1 MKHSSEIGLGQESRI
16 EQKGERRQPELSL
29 PNVAKHVALIRDI
42 NHKVDIIETNFY
54 IARIRG
60 GWLGLG
66 GEKVRTFGSETRPS
80 WNLSA
85 CVFGYLA
92 FTSPREPR
100 SPISSEVSRSV

>member
-1 MKHSSEIGLGQESRI
+1 M
-16 EQKGERRQPELSL
+16 SL
-29 PNVAKHVALIRDI
+29 PNVATNVALVRDI
-42 NHKVDIIETNFY
+42 NHNVDIVETNFY

-66 GEKVRTFGSETRPS
+66 GAKARTFGSETRPS

-92 FTSPREPR
+92 FTLPMGPR